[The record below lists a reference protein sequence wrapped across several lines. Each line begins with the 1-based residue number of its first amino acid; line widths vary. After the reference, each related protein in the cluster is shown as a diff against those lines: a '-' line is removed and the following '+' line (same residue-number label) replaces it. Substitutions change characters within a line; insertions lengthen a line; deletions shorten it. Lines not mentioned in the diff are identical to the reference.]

1 MEVQPD
7 YVTGV
12 ELFTAVGLGVISL
25 LALKWALDIREGYQ
39 RDKRVARF
47 VREVIREREKNKHN
61 DR

>member
-12 ELFTAVGLGVISL
+12 ELFTAVGLGVVAL
-25 LALKWALDIREGYQ
+25 FALKWLLDIREGYQ

-47 VREVIREREKNKHN
+47 VRDVVRAKEKNKHN